1 MQAVLSLYRT
11 TIGRKV
17 AMAVTGAI
25 YLGFVLAHMLGHL
38 IAFAGSEAYNA
49 YAATLQANAGVVW
62 TVRIVLLAAIVIH
75 IASAVSLLKAN
86 AAARPK
92 AYAGGRKD
100 VKTTAAAKTMRFG
113 GIFLL
118 FFLVYHILHLTVGAA
133 HPDFVKGDV
142 YGNMVTA
149 FTNPLVTG
157 VYLLAMGALFLH
169 LQHGTWSFLQTLG
182 FGSPDEDD
190 PRKKVAMAFATVVT
204 LGFVAVPVAILV
216 GVIS

>member
-62 TVRIVLLAAIVIH
+62 AVRIVLLAAIVIH
-75 IASAVSLLKAN
+75 IASAVSLVKAN
-86 AAARPK
+86 AAARPQ

-100 VKTTAAAKTMRFG
+100 TRTTAAAKTMRFG
-113 GIFLL
+113 GIFLI

-133 HPDFVKGDV
+133 HRE
-142 YGNMVTA
+142 
-149 FTNPLVTG
+149 LV
-157 VYLLAMGALFLH
+157 
-169 LQHGTWSFLQTLG
+169 
-182 FGSPDEDD
+182 
-190 PRKKVAMAFATVVT
+190 
-204 LGFVAVPVAILV
+204 
-216 GVIS
+216 